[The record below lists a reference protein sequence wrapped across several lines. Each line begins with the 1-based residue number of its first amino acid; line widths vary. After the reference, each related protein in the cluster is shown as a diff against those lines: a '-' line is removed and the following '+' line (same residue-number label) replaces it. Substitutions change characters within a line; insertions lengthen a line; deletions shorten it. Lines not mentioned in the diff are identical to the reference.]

1 MLRGSHVAV
10 VVLMVVAG
18 VMLAATPLSSPLVHT
33 PVAAAIL
40 PPPIVEAGAPAPD
53 TSVERVR
60 GELLRAVRD
69 CPGSASV
76 VVSSPRNGWEVSYH
90 GETTRPAASVIK
102 LPIMV
107 ALYLRAARGALN
119 LDAPVTITRADL
131 TPGSGVLKSRPTGGV
146 YPIRELIELMITE
159 SDNIATN
166 ALIRVA
172 DREVLNSEFADLG
185 LRVTRLDH
193 EILRG
198 GEDNPTSAEEMA
210 RLLAL
215 IAHPESPDRPA
226 AWSEL
231 RPADLKAMRATL
243 SRTKN
248 RRRLARYLP
257 DSTAVEHKTGTLREV
272 VHDVGIIR
280 AGDEEVVVSVLVT
293 DSPNQERSEKW
304 VGQLG
309 RRLFDVFF
317 DRDEMARRDAGGTA
331 VTQASGHGAAGD
343 AP

>member
-10 VVLMVVAG
+10 VVLAVVAG
-18 VMLAATPLSSPLVHT
+18 LMLAAAPLSSPLVST
-33 PVAAAIL
+33 PAAAAAL
-40 PPPIVEAGAPAPD
+40 PPPVIELAPPAPD

-60 GELLRAVRD
+60 GELLRAVQD

-76 VVSSPRNGWEVSYH
+76 VVSSPKNGWEVSYR
-90 GETTRPAASVIK
+90 GDATRPAASVIK

-107 ALYLRAARGALN
+107 ALYLRAARGALS

-131 TPGSGVLKSRPTGGV
+131 TPGSGVLKNRPVGGA
-146 YPIRELIELMITE
+146 YPVRELIELMIAE

-172 DREVLNSEFADLG
+172 DREILNAEFAELG

-198 GEDNPTSAEEMA
+198 ADDNPTSAEEMA

-215 IAHPESPDRPA
+215 IARPEASPDRPA
-226 AWSEL
+226 AWHEL
-231 RPADLKAMRATL
+231 RASDLKAMRATL
-243 SRTKN
+243 GHTKN

-280 AGDEEVVVSVLVT
+280 SGGEEVVVSVLVT
-293 DSPNQERSEKW
+293 DSPNQEKSEQW
-304 VGQLG
+304 VGKLG
-309 RRLFDVFF
+309 RRLFDAFF
-317 DRDEMARRDAGGTA
+317 DMNEMERRQALSNAR
-331 VTQASGHGAAGD
+331 
-343 AP
+343 